1 MAFAFS
7 TTPTVGVGTIS
18 IARNG
23 TTVTGVG
30 TNFQSPSL
38 VGQIILVNGFN
49 SRVTAVASATSMTI
63 NRVPSFEIVGETFS
77 FVAGTV
83 NINQSGADTDPSGV
97 SALLGVNTYRVGI
110 QAVYD
115 LGVLRLALTGAAATF
130 SYDANRHCIVWSNQ
144 VVETE
149 LTIGSGRTL
158 TITGARTDGT
168 YTAPFYPRALAFPRS
183 LPSDSSFIPARRS
196 IVNNGTLNLSGIWVD
211 GNQVSEINSVAN
223 ITEVK
228 WSSTDQQSNYRMNS
242 GSITVNGMDL
252 HNVALTLIQSA
263 AALNGMRFY
272 NSGYT
277 PVSLPS
283 VAPSNPRIY
292 TDWNFLGALP
302 LMNNFSGNANYVEF
316 RNFGNWDGFRLATNA
331 AVNMA
336 ARFVKN
342 VSVNV
347 LDTLGAGITGAIVYR
362 LDTNNGSRVTYT
374 ADEHFIQTTVSGAA
388 TGRILALIGRLPVG
402 AANNSTQYTAF
413 MDCRNAANDQSGND
427 LLRYVSYE
435 HLLSSRAI
443 NTKGIGLLNIEQ
455 TLFDDTNVTL
465 DRTTAIAKLASS
477 FTVDTVTKIVTVTAN
492 SSFDDLYDA
501 LKVYKA
507 TANALNLATPTLD
520 SLILTPNGSTLEAFT
535 GWSLVVN
542 TGVTL
547 SSGNKFKKVKFDTIT
562 LNGTALIIGTYE
574 DSTGTFSRLVVNGLS
589 NGMVVKLLTGSTI
602 LSTTTAT
609 GSSIN
614 IGYFIPTG
622 STAISATL
630 YVEKATGQANG
641 YNLYTNTLT
650 LGDTGATT
658 TAIMSIDTFYGRS
671 AGQADRANVSVTW
684 NGTTGAPTITL
695 SGDADAKSVYD
706 VVLESHATI
715 ANITYNRPTTTDGFT
730 YQYVNA
736 IFAGTG
742 RMTGTKQFF
751 TTGGVSIGY
760 DLILNYL
767 NTLNFIPNSWVKVI
781 KSSDNSVIYPYTQIS
796 SGKLELNMGTGI
808 DYKVF
813 VKADGYKPLVEEINS
828 GTGQALTLDQRPQ
841 AFYNTTTNI
850 STLIPLLDV
859 TNTSG
864 VLSIVSVGEM
874 SATSLQVCAI
884 IDYLQKDEDYADVAL
899 YAETGDIWEIESQYQ
914 NTPDPTYIKITRLPT
929 LTNAQYTIWDTYFT
943 TASLSYPDT
952 NITPIQGSTGLW
964 VISNRSAIGEVTI
977 KNEQAVSIS
986 QNASEYVWSK
996 ILENGKT
1003 ANKNVSQSNNFDAI
1017 TSIEVQKTN

>member
-1 MAFAFS
+1 
-7 TTPTVGVGTIS
+7 
-18 IARNG
+18 
-23 TTVTGVG
+23 
-30 TNFQSPSL
+30 
-38 VGQIILVNGFN
+38 
-49 SRVTAVASATSMTI
+49 
-63 NRVPSFEIVGETFS
+63 
-77 FVAGTV
+77 
-83 NINQSGADTDPSGV
+83 
-97 SALLGVNTYRVGI
+97 
-110 QAVYD
+110 
-115 LGVLRLALTGAAATF
+115 
-130 SYDANRHCIVWSNQ
+130 
-144 VVETE
+144 
-149 LTIGSGRTL
+149 
-158 TITGARTDGT
+158 
-168 YTAPFYPRALAFPRS
+168 
-183 LPSDSSFIPARRS
+183 
-196 IVNNGTLNLSGIWVD
+196 
-211 GNQVSEINSVAN
+211 
-223 ITEVK
+223 
-228 WSSTDQQSNYRMNS
+228 
-242 GSITVNGMDL
+242 
-252 HNVALTLIQSA
+252 
-263 AALNGMRFY
+263 
-272 NSGYT
+272 
-277 PVSLPS
+277 
-283 VAPSNPRIY
+283 
-292 TDWNFLGALP
+292 
-302 LMNNFSGNANYVEF
+302 
-316 RNFGNWDGFRLATNA
+316 
-331 AVNMA
+331 
-336 ARFVKN
+336 
-342 VSVNV
+342 
-347 LDTLGAGITGAIVYR
+347 
-362 LDTNNGSRVTYT
+362 
-374 ADEHFIQTTVSGAA
+374 
-388 TGRILALIGRLPVG
+388 
-402 AANNSTQYTAF
+402 
-413 MDCRNAANDQSGND
+413 
-427 LLRYVSYE
+427 
-435 HLLSSRAI
+435 
-443 NTKGIGLLNIEQ
+443 
-455 TLFDDTNVTL
+455 
-465 DRTTAIAKLASS
+465 
-477 FTVDTVTKIVTVTAN
+477 
-492 SSFDDLYDA
+492 
-501 LKVYKA
+501 
-507 TANALNLATPTLD
+507 
-520 SLILTPNGSTLEAFT
+520 
-535 GWSLVVN
+535 
-542 TGVTL
+542 
-547 SSGNKFKKVKFDTIT
+547 
-562 LNGTALIIGTYE
+562 
-574 DSTGTFSRLVVNGLS
+574 
-589 NGMVVKLLTGSTI
+589 MVVKLITGSTV
-602 LSTTTAT
+602 LYSTTST
-609 GSSIN
+609 GSSVYVD
-614 IGYFIPTG
+614 YFIHTG

-630 YVEKATGQANG
+630 YVERATGQANG

-841 AFYNTTTNI
+841 AYYNAATNI
-850 STLIPLLDV
+850 TTLIPLLDV

>member
-1 MAFAFS
+1 
-7 TTPTVGVGTIS
+7 
-18 IARNG
+18 
-23 TTVTGVG
+23 
-30 TNFQSPSL
+30 
-38 VGQIILVNGFN
+38 
-49 SRVTAVASATSMTI
+49 
-63 NRVPSFEIVGETFS
+63 
-77 FVAGTV
+77 
-83 NINQSGADTDPSGV
+83 
-97 SALLGVNTYRVGI
+97 
-110 QAVYD
+110 
-115 LGVLRLALTGAAATF
+115 
-130 SYDANRHCIVWSNQ
+130 
-144 VVETE
+144 
-149 LTIGSGRTL
+149 
-158 TITGARTDGT
+158 
-168 YTAPFYPRALAFPRS
+168 
-183 LPSDSSFIPARRS
+183 
-196 IVNNGTLNLSGIWVD
+196 
-211 GNQVSEINSVAN
+211 
-223 ITEVK
+223 
-228 WSSTDQQSNYRMNS
+228 
-242 GSITVNGMDL
+242 
-252 HNVALTLIQSA
+252 
-263 AALNGMRFY
+263 
-272 NSGYT
+272 
-277 PVSLPS
+277 
-283 VAPSNPRIY
+283 
-292 TDWNFLGALP
+292 
-302 LMNNFSGNANYVEF
+302 
-316 RNFGNWDGFRLATNA
+316 
-331 AVNMA
+331 
-336 ARFVKN
+336 
-342 VSVNV
+342 
-347 LDTLGAGITGAIVYR
+347 
-362 LDTNNGSRVTYT
+362 
-374 ADEHFIQTTVSGAA
+374 
-388 TGRILALIGRLPVG
+388 
-402 AANNSTQYTAF
+402 

-630 YVEKATGQANG
+630 YVEKATGQVNG

-706 VVLESHATI
+706 VVLESHATTT
-715 ANITYNRPTTTDGFT
+715 NITYNRPTTTDGFT

-736 IFAGTG
+736 IFTGTG